1 MKQLSTV
8 LNVVLLI
15 AVIILYV
22 LHFSNSGTKNVK
34 EAGNVAAVEGETFPV
49 AYINTDS
56 LLLNYTFAKEVNEK
70 LMSKEEA
77 SRADFN
83 EKAKVFQQ
91 DAMAFQ
97 RKVQNNGFLSM
108 ERAQKEQ
115 DRLAKAERDLQE
127 LNQQLTNELMGEQ
140 NKLNRQLRDTL
151 VNYLDVFAK
160 KNPYKVI
167 LSNTLGD
174 NVLYGADGV
183 DITNEIVKGLNARH
197 EEANK

>member
-8 LNVVLLI
+8 LNGVLLV
-15 AVIILYV
+15 AVNILF
-22 LHFSNSGTKNVK
+22 LSSCTNT
-34 EAGNVAAVEGETFPV
+34 GNQQASVANNAQADAVFPV

-56 LLLNYTFAKEVNEK
+56 LLLNYTFAKEVNEQ
-70 LMSKEEA
+70 LMGQEEA

-91 DAMAFQ
+91 DAVEFQ

-115 DRLAKAERDLQE
+115 QRLAKAEQDLAQ
-127 LNQQLTNELMGEQ
+127 LNQQLTNALMQEQ
-140 NKLNRQLRDTL
+140 DKLNRQLRDTL
-151 VNYLDVFAK
+151 MNFLDEYAK
-160 KNPYKVI
+160 AHPYKMI

-174 NVLYGADGV
+174 NVLYAAEGV
-183 DITNEIVKGLNARH
+183 DITAEVTEALNARH
-197 EEANK
+197 AASK

>member
-8 LNVVLLI
+8 LNGVLVI
-15 AVIILYV
+15 AVIILFV
-22 LHFSNSGTKNVK
+22 LHFSKSGTKDV
-34 EAGNVAAVEGETFPV
+34 EEVDGDAGVVGDVFPL

-56 LLLNYTFAKEVNEK
+56 LLLNYTFAKEVNEQ
-70 LMSKEEA
+70 LMSKEET

-83 EKAKVFQQ
+83 EKAKVFRQ

-97 RKVQNNGFLSM
+97 RKVQNNGYLSV

-140 NKLNRQLRDTL
+140 NKLNRRLRDTL
-151 VNYLDVFAK
+151 VNYLDIFAK

-174 NVLYGADGV
+174 NVLYGDAGL
-183 DITNEIVKGLNARH
+183 DITMEIVKELNARH
-197 EEANK
+197 AASKK

>member
-8 LNVVLLI
+8 LNKVGLV
-15 AVIILYV
+15 AVIIIFL
-22 LHFSNSGTKNVK
+22 SSCTNSGNEQAKAVT
-34 EAGNVAAVEGETFPV
+34 GAAQSDDFFPF

-56 LLLNYTFAKEVNEK
+56 LLLNYTFAKEVNEQ

-91 DAMAFQ
+91 DAVEFQ

-115 DRLAKAERDLQE
+115 QRLAQKEQELQQ
-127 LNQQLTNELMGEQ
+127 LNQQLTNELMVEQ
-140 NKLNRQLRDTL
+140 DKLNRQLRDTL
-151 VNYLDVFAK
+151 MNYLEEYAK
-160 KNPYKVI
+160 SNPYKVI

-174 NVLYGADGV
+174 NVLYAAPGV
-183 DITNEIVKGLNARH
+183 DITNEIVEALNARH
-197 EEANK
+197 AAAKQ

>member
-8 LNVVLLI
+8 LNGVLLI
-15 AVIILYV
+15 AVIILFV
-22 LHFSNSGTKNVK
+22 LHFKGSGSNSNEPVTEGKNT
-34 EAGNVAAVEGETFPV
+34 AGDLFPV

-56 LLLNYTFAKEVNEK
+56 LLLHYTFAKEVNEQ

-83 EKAKVFQQ
+83 EKAKVFRQ
-91 DAMAFQ
+91 DAVEFQ

-115 DRLAKAERDLQE
+115 QRLAKAEQDLAQ
-127 LNQQLTNELMGEQ
+127 LNQTLSNELMREQ
-140 NKLNRQLRDTL
+140 EKLNLQLRDTL
-151 VNYLDVFAK
+151 MNYLEQYATK
-160 KNPYKVI
+160 KPYKVI

-174 NVLYGADGV
+174 NVLYGAEGV
-183 DITNEIVKGLNARH
+183 DITNEIVEVLNARH
-197 EEANK
+197 AASKK

>member
-8 LNVVLLI
+8 LNGVLLI
-15 AVIILYV
+15 AVIVLFV
-22 LHFSNSGTKNVK
+22 LHFNKSGAN
-34 EAGNVAAVEGETFPV
+34 EANPVADGGSTSGDVFPV

-56 LLLNYTFAKEVNEK
+56 LLLNYTFAKEVNEQ

-83 EKAKVFQQ
+83 EKAKVFRQ
-91 DAMAFQ
+91 DAVEFQ

-115 DRLAKAERDLQE
+115 QRLAKAEQDLAQ
-127 LNQQLTNELMGEQ
+127 LNQTLSNELMMEQ
-140 NKLNRQLRDTL
+140 DKLNRQLRDTL
-151 VNYLDVFAK
+151 MSYLEEYAK
-160 KNPYKVI
+160 EKPYKVI

-174 NVLYGADGV
+174 NVLYGANGV
-183 DITNEIVKGLNARH
+183 DITNEIVEALNARH
-197 EEANK
+197 AESKK

>member
-8 LNVVLLI
+8 LNGVLLV
-15 AVIILYV
+15 AVIILFV
-22 LHFSNSGTKNVK
+22 LHFSNSGNSQAKNIADTTVQ
-34 EAGNVAAVEGETFPV
+34 GGEVFPV

-56 LLLNYTFAKEVNEK
+56 LLLNYSFAKEVNEQ
-70 LMSKEEA
+70 LMGKEEA

-91 DAMAFQ
+91 DAVEFQ

-115 DRLAKAERDLQE
+115 ERLAKAEQDLQQ
-127 LNQQLTNELMGEQ
+127 LNQQLTNELMKEQ
-140 NKLNRQLRDTL
+140 DKLNRQLRDTL
-151 VNYLDVFAK
+151 MNYLDEYAK
-160 KNPYKVI
+160 VNPYKVI

-183 DITNEIVKGLNARH
+183 DITNEIVEVLNARH
-197 EEANK
+197 LASK

>member
-8 LNVVLLI
+8 LNGVLVI
-15 AVIILYV
+15 AVIILFV
-22 LHFSNSGTKNVK
+22 LHFTGSDSK
-34 EAGNVAAVEGETFPV
+34 ENKGGEAAVAEGAVFPV

-56 LLLNYTFAKEVNEK
+56 LLLNYSFAKEVNEQ
-70 LMSKEEA
+70 LMGKEEA
-77 SRADFN
+77 SRADLN

-91 DAMAFQ
+91 DAVEFQ

-115 DRLAKAERDLQE
+115 QRLAKAEQDLQQ
-127 LNQQLTNELMGEQ
+127 LSQRLTNELMQEQ
-140 NKLNRQLRDTL
+140 DKLNRQLRDTL
-151 VNYLDVFAK
+151 MNYLEIYTKD
-160 KNPYKVI
+160 NPYKVI

-183 DITNEIVKGLNARH
+183 DITNEILDALNARH
-197 EEANK
+197 TPAAK

>member
-8 LNVVLLI
+8 LNGVLLI
-15 AVIILYV
+15 AVIILFV
-22 LHFSNSGTKNVK
+22 LHFKSTGTDKNTSAADGQS
-34 EAGNVAAVEGETFPV
+34 AGGEFFPV

-56 LLLNYTFAKEVNEK
+56 LLLHYTFAKEVNEQ

-83 EKAKVFQQ
+83 EKARVFQQ
-91 DAMAFQ
+91 DAVEFQ

-115 DRLAKAERDLQE
+115 QRLAKAEQDLAQ
-127 LNQQLTNELMGEQ
+127 LNQTLTNELMREQ
-140 NKLNRQLRDTL
+140 EKLNRQLRDTL
-151 VNYLDVFAK
+151 INYLEEYNK
-160 KNPYKVI
+160 QKPYKVI

-174 NVLYGADGV
+174 NVLYGAAGV
-183 DITNEIVKGLNARH
+183 DITNEIVEVLNARH
-197 EEANK
+197 AASKK

>member
-8 LNVVLLI
+8 LNGVLVI
-15 AVIILYV
+15 AVIILFV
-22 LHFSNSGTKNVK
+22 LHFSNSGAKDVK
-34 EAGNVAAVEGETFPV
+34 EVGDGIAVEGDAFPV

-56 LLLNYTFAKEVNEK
+56 LLLNYTFAKEVNEQ
-70 LMSKEEA
+70 LMGKEEA

-83 EKAKVFQQ
+83 EKANVFQQ

-160 KNPYKVI
+160 ENPYKVI

-183 DITNEIVKGLNARH
+183 DITNKIVKGLNARH
-197 EEANK
+197 AAAKK

>member
-8 LNVVLLI
+8 LNGVLLV
-15 AVIILYV
+15 AVNILF
-22 LHFSNSGTKNVK
+22 LSSCTNTGNQQ
-34 EAGNVAAVEGETFPV
+34 ANVAGSAQDDAVFPV

-56 LLLNYTFAKEVNEK
+56 LLLNYTFAIEVNEQ
-70 LMSKEEA
+70 LMSQEEA

-91 DAMAFQ
+91 DAVEFQ

-115 DRLAKAERDLQE
+115 QRLAKAEQDLTQ
-127 LNQQLTNELMGEQ
+127 LNQQLTNALMQEQ
-140 NKLNRQLRDTL
+140 DKLNRQLRDTL
-151 VNYLDVFAK
+151 KTFLDEYAK
-160 KNPYKVI
+160 KHPYKMI

-174 NVLYGADGV
+174 NVLYAAEGV
-183 DITNEIVKGLNARH
+183 DITKEVTEALNARH
-197 EEANK
+197 AASK